1 MKAVYPGSFDPI
13 TLGHLDVIERSSQI
27 FDSLTVLIS
36 VSFLKSPAFKAEQR
50 KEMIFDSIKH
60 LNNVKV
66 DIWDG
71 LTIDYLKKTQTQILV
86 RGVRSTVDFRQEQ
99 TMANLNLSMAGN
111 VDTVLFC
118 CRPEFRDI
126 SSSSVKEM
134 ALYSDHYKKYVPHSA
149 KNYLDKLRK
158 NIK

>member
-13 TLGHLDVIERSSQI
+13 TLGHLDVIERSSKI

-36 VSFLKSPAFKAEQR
+36 VAFLKSPAFSSEDR
-50 KEMIFDSIKH
+50 KKMITDSIVH
-60 LNNVKV
+60 LDNVKV

-99 TMANLNLSMAGN
+99 TMANLNLSMAGD

-118 CRPEFRDI
+118 CRPEFRDV

-134 ALYSDHYKKYVPHSA
+134 ALYSDHFKKYVPDSTQH
-149 KNYLDKLRK
+149 YLERLRK
-158 NIK
+158 QK